1 MNREVSRVLR
11 AYDLYV
17 FGRDAP
23 VKPVPAHHTMEG
35 TKRFGRNDTDKK
47 GDGRDASENGNGGVD
62 VRPDESSRFI
72 LLSNPPPPGLGK
84 STLAHMACEH
94 AGCRPIEVNASD
106 ERTKDALTERVT

>member
-1 MNREVSRVLR
+1 MNREVSRALR

-47 GDGRDASENGNGGVD
+47 GDGRDASEKEG
-62 VRPDESSRFI
+62 
-72 LLSNPPPPGLGK
+72 
-84 STLAHMACEH
+84 
-94 AGCRPIEVNASD
+94 
-106 ERTKDALTERVT
+106 